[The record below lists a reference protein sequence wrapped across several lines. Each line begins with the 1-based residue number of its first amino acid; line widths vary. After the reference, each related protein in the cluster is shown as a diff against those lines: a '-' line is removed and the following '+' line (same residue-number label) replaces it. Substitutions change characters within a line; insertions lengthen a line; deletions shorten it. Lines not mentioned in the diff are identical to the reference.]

1 MRLITARARKPSQR
15 TMDELA
21 EPLLAPATSTNY
33 ARDED
38 TLQDAVPAG
47 AAAAAAPPPPAP
59 PSSGPWHRA
68 WSALRHACA
77 AIYYLFCQ
85 CWRGR
90 PQAPLS
96 LLQESRL
103 EALRARIAAP
113 YDETLPEHREALQ
126 RLWAVGFPGHEFPP
140 GVKSARWKEMGWQ
153 QESPGTDFRGGGFLS
168 LELLVAFAERQTA
181 TFLRLM
187 RKEEGRRSEWEY
199 PFAAAGVNLAFMLV
213 DALDLRDTRR
223 PPRAPPG
230 RGFLL
235 LLGQDEEALEVLF
248 VECYKLLDAEWLAR
262 GASYMEFPFVLR

>member
-1 MRLITARARKPSQR
+1 
-15 TMDELA
+15 
-21 EPLLAPATSTNY
+21 
-33 ARDED
+33 
-38 TLQDAVPAG
+38 
-47 AAAAAAPPPPAP
+47 
-59 PSSGPWHRA
+59 
-68 WSALRHACA
+68 
-77 AIYYLFCQ
+77 
-85 CWRGR
+85 
-90 PQAPLS
+90 
-96 LLQESRL
+96 
-103 EALRARIAAP
+103 
-113 YDETLPEHREALQ
+113 
-126 RLWAVGFPGHEFPP
+126 VGFPGHEFPP

-199 PFAAAGVNLAFMLV
+199 PFAAAGVGLAFMLV